1 MLLTANE
8 KGREFKRQNERERQ
22 SVRNGQIDSNTDRN
36 VDRSRYFL
44 DICEAFMAN

>member
-8 KGREFKRQNERERQ
+8 KGREFKRQKERERQ

-36 VDRSRYFL
+36 VDSRYFL